1 MDWNKLISRTRIQEG
16 GGLRY
21 ADNLLEEKM
30 EVVQLLVAILK
41 LMKNPRANML
51 DLLDTICTRSSPETV
66 ERAWGNRVKLSCPNH
81 QDSHQVFWGDFLLLE
96 AVEGAFGT
104 TEQKLEAISSY
115 YGMYEPKLSA
125 LASRLAR
132 QQEKLTFLNLYVFD
146 LESKESA
153 EAFKTLMQA
162 SSKISI
168 TEIAAKT
175 IGSEGWK
182 VVAEA
187 LRLHPGVVIEYV
199 AALKDDLDEAS
210 HEDIRVIWDA
220 IETDGMF
227 VVEEE
232 EVVKTEGGGGW
243 TRLTKIM
250 EMSKQEWVAQLEAEG
265 EGDCFWWT
273 QLEVEGEGEE
283 EEAEEEDEGEAEEE
297 EEGEGEEDEDE
308 GEEEEEGEGNDGDNV

>member
-1 MDWNKLISRTRIQEG
+1 
-16 GGLRY
+16 
-21 ADNLLEEKM
+21 M

-220 IETDGMF
+220 METDGVF
-227 VVEEE
+227 IVWLEEDHLWE

-250 EMSKQEWVAQLEAEG
+250 EMSKQEWVAQLE
-265 EGDCFWWT
+265 D
-273 QLEVEGEGEE
+273 EGEGEE
-283 EEAEEEDEGEAEEE
+283 EEESETEEEEEGEAEEE
-297 EEGEGEEDEDE
+297 DGDG
-308 GEEEEEGEGNDGDNV
+308 GEEEEEGEGADGALGGDNV